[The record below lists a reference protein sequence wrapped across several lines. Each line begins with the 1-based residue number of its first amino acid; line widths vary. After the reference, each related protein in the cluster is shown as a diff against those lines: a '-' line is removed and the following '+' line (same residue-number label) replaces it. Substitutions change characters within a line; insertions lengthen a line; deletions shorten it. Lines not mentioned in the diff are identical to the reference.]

1 VITALFS
8 KEVQKRIDMDIYK
21 TAKIP
26 PKVIPPAT
34 ITSAALKALHYIQ
47 DNAAAAHVADWDRV
61 VWGDDTSAMVSL
73 PCAVTC
79 FTGATVTIVN
89 PAKFFTENIVSKCC
103 TSVLLYPFVLVYC
116 CGLHIMRS
124 GITVL
129 DLIFLLSASPCIH
142 PYLPLFPRPPTKSLH
157 SCPHPSLPS
166 SSHQVH
172 PTKRL
177 SLT

>member
-47 DNAAAAHVADWDRV
+47 DNAAAVHVADWDRV

-89 PAKFFTENIVSKCC
+89 PAKFFT
-103 TSVLLYPFVLVYC
+103 
-116 CGLHIMRS
+116 
-124 GITVL
+124 
-129 DLIFLLSASPCIH
+129 
-142 PYLPLFPRPPTKSLH
+142 
-157 SCPHPSLPS
+157 
-166 SSHQVH
+166 
-172 PTKRL
+172 
-177 SLT
+177 